1 MAKLTARE
9 AFNQNSLDI
18 NVLDRGLIDAE
29 FFGDVFQNL
38 DGQLIEDVFVL
49 SYLDGGIDGI
59 AVLGGSD
66 FRLNANDDVLGNL
79 QAVGVYVEGGPDWEV
94 YDFDVPLPDFISAAE
109 SPDRGDDRRLI
120 GRILG
125 GDDLFRLSPD
135 DDRAMGL
142 NGRDRMLG
150 NGGDDTLE
158 GNNGADTLLGGAGDD
173 LLRGGNG
180 ADVLRGGAGD
190 DLIFGGNG
198 SDRMFGG
205 AGSDMLV
212 LDNGADILNG
222 GGGFD
227 ALSYLGPRD
236 LRIDLAQTGPQVT
249 GLGRDTITDIES
261 IFSGRGDDLLK
272 GNAQDN
278 VIFGYAGAD
287 RIFGRLGDDVLDGGF
302 GRDTVR
308 GDFGNDTVSG
318 GNGVD
323 LVSGGAGNDWVYGD
337 NGNDRVEGNFGA
349 DRLFGGKG
357 NDLMIGG
364 RGMDIMTGGQGADEF
379 RFNALSDSGRFPVGA
394 DLISDFKVGLDRIDL
409 SGIDANG
416 MVQGDQAFTISD
428 TDGLTGQAGQL
439 AILTAGNQTRVV
451 VDVDGDAVADMM
463 IRLNGQLDLGADD
476 FIL

>member
-1 MAKLTARE
+1 MARITARE
-9 AFNQNSLDI
+9 AFDQGNLDL
-18 NVLDRGLIDAE
+18 NVLSRNLIDIE
-29 FFGDVFQNL
+29 FFDDAFVDL
-38 DGQLIEDVFVL
+38 DGQFIEDILLVTYFDRG
-49 SYLDGGIDGI
+49 SYASAI
-59 AVLGGSD
+59 LGGSD
-66 FRLNANDDVLGNL
+66 FRLDGDDILGDL
-79 QAVGVYVEGGPDWEV
+79 QAVGVYAQNDQDWEV
-94 YDFDVPLPDFISAAE
+94 YDFNIPLADFISASD
-109 SPDRGDDRRLI
+109 SPDGRDDRSVI

-125 GDDLFRLSPD
+125 GDDLFRLSPG

-158 GNNGADTLLGGAGDD
+158 GNNGADTLLGGTGMDD
-173 LLRGGNG
+173 LRGGNG
-180 ADVLRGGAGD
+180 ADVLRGGGGND
-190 DLIFGGNG
+190 MIFGGNG

-205 AGSDMLV
+205 VGADVLV
-212 LDNGADILNG
+212 MDNGADLLNG
-222 GGGFD
+222 GGGYD
-227 ALSYLGPRD
+227 TLSYLGPRD
-236 LRIDLAQTGPQVT
+236 LRIDLAKAGPQAT
-249 GLGRDTITDIES
+249 GLGRDTITDIEA
-261 IFSGRGDDLLK
+261 IFSGRGDDLLN

-278 VIFGYAGAD
+278 VMWGNAGAD
-287 RIFGRLGDDVLDGGF
+287 RIFGKQGDDFLDGGF
-302 GRDTVR
+302 GRDVVK

-318 GNGVD
+318 GNGAD

-357 NDLMIGG
+357 NDLLIGG

-379 RFNALSDSGRFPVGA
+379 RFNALSDSGRFPVAA
-394 DLISDFKVGLDRIDL
+394 DLIRDFKVGLDRIDL

-416 MVQGDQAFTISD
+416 MMQGDQSFALSD
-428 TDGLTGQAGQL
+428 ADGLTGQAGQL

-451 VDVDGDAVADMM
+451 MDVDGDAVADMM

>member
-1 MAKLTARE
+1 MARIIARE
-9 AFNQNSLDI
+9 AFDQDFLDL
-18 NVLDRGLIDAE
+18 NVLSRNLIDIE
-29 FFGDVFQNL
+29 FFDDAFVDL
-38 DGQLIEDVFVL
+38 DGQFIEDVLLVTYFDRG
-49 SYLDGGIDGI
+49 SYANAI
-59 AVLGGSD
+59 LGGSD
-66 FRLNANDDVLGNL
+66 FRLDGDDILGDL
-79 QAVGVYVEGGPDWEV
+79 QAVGIYAENDQDWEV
-94 YDFDVPLPDFISAAE
+94 YDFNIPLADFVSASD
-109 SPDRGDDRRLI
+109 SPDGRDDRSVI

-125 GDDLFRLSPD
+125 GGDLFRLSPD

-142 NGRDRMLG
+142 NGNDRMLG

-158 GNNGADTLLGGAGDD
+158 GNNGADTLLGGTGMDE
-173 LLRGGNG
+173 LRGGNG
-180 ADVLRGGAGD
+180 ADVLRGGGGN

-198 SDRMFGG
+198 NDRIFGG
-205 AGSDMLV
+205 VGADVLV
-212 LDNGADILNG
+212 MDNGADLLNG
-222 GGGFD
+222 GDGYD
-227 ALSYLGPRD
+227 TLSYLGSRD
-236 LRIDLAQTGPQVT
+236 LRIDLAKTGAQVT
-249 GLGRDTITDIES
+249 GLGRDTITNIEG
-261 IFSGRGDDLLK
+261 IFSGRGDDLLN

-278 VIFGYAGAD
+278 LMRGNAGAD
-287 RIFGRLGDDVLDGGF
+287 RIFGKQGDDFLDGGF
-302 GRDTVR
+302 GRDVVR

-337 NGNDRVEGNFGA
+337 NGDDRVDGNFGA

-394 DLISDFKVGLDRIDL
+394 DLIRDFKVGLDRIDL

-416 MVQGDQAFTISD
+416 MVQGDQAFTISN